1 MTPKWILWRII
12 TTSWKF
18 LSRRIFL
25 KRKFYLITGRFSQNQ
40 RVVRPRR
47 TNDKA
52 RFVLCFIAN
61 CFITGTII
69 NGDGVTQFQQNQVN
83 PCLMLTNVNTFIQK
97 IICIKRDSQSCFR
110 NTDATLMQ
118 LWRNSD
124 AKSLEYEECEHDGPK
139 SQLQHMSA
147 TQWRMISR
155 FTVAD
160 DLKSSSKITCQR
172 TILEDH
178 QSIKVKP
185 PWKIKDYE
193 LTKSKEC

>member
-83 PCLMLTNVNTFIQK
+83 PCLMLTMPT
-97 IICIKRDSQSCFR
+97 RSFR
-110 NTDATLMQ
+110 NHIHDERLTIMLPQ
-118 LWRNSD
+118 HWCNSD
-124 AKSLEYEECEHDGPK
+124 ANSPVHEECEHDGPK
-139 SQLQHMSA
+139 VTTSTHVGNTMKDDIEIYGVWWSQ
-147 TQWRMISR
+147 
-155 FTVAD
+155 VK
-160 DLKSSSKITCQR
+160 LKDHKSKNNFRRSSKYQSEATMKNQR
-172 TILEDH
+172 LRAN
-178 QSIKVKP
+178 QV
-185 PWKIKDYE
+185 
-193 LTKSKEC
+193 KEC